1 MMTTEKSSAGPV
13 LAEKEKMSVD
23 LKRWSIELKDVGK
36 RDAVHAPVIIA
47 SSLQKLKPGES
58 VMFEDNKCTMVIK
71 CKPEIRHGI
80 VSPFLE
86 RDAPAETAVP
96 ILLIPD
102 STSNL
107 RHHYDVYFAGKEE
120 PQEDRDEQIQAMLQE
135 IRVLKGELQDA
146 REVEE
151 DDGCRGCY

>member
-1 MMTTEKSSAGPV
+1 
-13 LAEKEKMSVD
+13 MSVD
-23 LKRWSIELKDVGK
+23 LKSWSKELKDVGK

-47 SSLQKLKPGES
+47 TSMQKLKPGHS
-58 VMFEDNKCTMVIK
+58 VCFIDKKCTMVIG
-71 CKPEIRHGI
+71 CKPDVRHGI

-86 RDAPAETAVP
+86 SDAPAETAIP

-107 RHHYDVYFAGKEE
+107 RHHYDVSFSGKEE
-120 PQEDRDEQIQAMLQE
+120 PEKDKDEQIKALNDE
-135 IRVLKGELQDA
+135 INGLKEDLELANNGD
-146 REVEE
+146 E